1 MRPSRRCGAALATF
15 RAILDGDGG
24 NLLPTTTQALVT
36 RRFVAALDRDFG
48 VRYEKPYGARIVGA
62 DGLFGRYQQED
73 VTRQI
78 KFPV

>member
-1 MRPSRRCGAALATF
+1 
-15 RAILDGDGG
+15 
-24 NLLPTTTQALVT
+24 
-36 RRFVAALDRDFG
+36 VAALDRDFG

-62 DGLFGRYQQED
+62 DGLCGRYQQED